1 MNANSDNVF
10 GHGGITAVVAG
21 GGAVGN
27 AMAQRLLSAHPENRV
42 FLLAR
47 REHEPPGERMQ
58 VIAMDAEQPDT
69 IERAASAVLAR
80 TQRVHLLFNSVG
92 LLHDGQMQPEKRVRD
107 LRPESFQRAMSVNAL
122 CLPLLATAFTRA
134 LKHDQPAMVASLSAR
149 VGSIEDNGAG
159 GWYSYRASK
168 AAHNQLL
175 RTLSREWRVSHRN
188 TTVVALHPGT
198 VTSRLSQ
205 PFVGPSYPHRLL
217 SPGECAEHLYGVMA
231 GLTAA
236 QSGQFFD
243 WRGEPVPW

>member
-1 MNANSDNVF
+1 VTDNSDSVF
-10 GHGGITAVVAG
+10 GEAAITAVVAG

-27 AMAQRLLSAHPENRV
+27 AMVARVLAAHPDNRV

-47 REHEPPGERMQ
+47 REQAPLGDRMQ
-58 VIAMDAEQPDT
+58 VVSMDAEQPDT
-69 IERAASAVLAR
+69 IARAAAEVLAE
-80 TQRVHLLFNSVG
+80 TDRVHLLFNSIG
-92 LLHDGQMQPEKRVRD
+92 LLHDGDMQPEKRVRD
-107 LRPESFQRAMSVNAL
+107 LRPDCFQRAMAVNAL
-122 CLPLLATAFTRA
+122 CLPLLATAFARV

-217 SPGECAEHLYGVMA
+217 SPEECAEHLYDVMA
-231 GLTAA
+231 GLTPA
-236 QSGQFFD
+236 QTGLFFD
-243 WRGEPVPW
+243 WRGEPIPW